1 MNKIT
6 LFSASAFVIVFCTTC
21 SAPSESLIQ
30 EAKAFADMK
39 ASNSSSGI
47 KCSTHSESIL
57 EDVAQDSV
65 VVNTHSGIICI
76 EDWNF

>member
-21 SAPSESLIQ
+21 NAPSESMIQ

-47 KCSTHSESIL
+47 KCSTHSESVL
-57 EDVAQDSV
+57 EVAAQDSV
-65 VVNTHSGIICI
+65 IVNTHSGIICI
-76 EDWNF
+76 ED